1 MNGNFNGT
9 SVMENASEVQYAR
22 YAMHTF
28 CVYQLIGKQPRM
40 SIRIATKG
48 RRMSLQMLACTTTVS
63 VRPSSVVLCL
73 LIHGV
78 TSWTMHWW
86 STWLNT
92 CFACVIS
99 LNAIIYIVFP
109 CNRKSCLMAASIN
122 LLWLCEKKKRV
133 GYFFSF
139 KIHNFYVTTHT
150 YYW

>member
-48 RRMSLQMLACTTTVS
+48 RRMSLQMLACTRTVS

-73 LIHGV
+73 LIHGAR
-78 TSWTMHWW
+78 TLMPFLPFASLFDKSWNDTRRERCIAKGV
-86 STWLNT
+86 L
-92 CFACVIS
+92 
-99 LNAIIYIVFP
+99 
-109 CNRKSCLMAASIN
+109 
-122 LLWLCEKKKRV
+122 
-133 GYFFSF
+133 
-139 KIHNFYVTTHT
+139 
-150 YYW
+150 